1 MDIRNSITTHLN
13 SLEEDPIK
21 RKQEFDRYV
30 TLAVQNTHTQPQKA
44 LDISNQLYTWVKT
57 GQPHGARQQLELA
70 DILLIQGDIYFS
82 MGNHP
87 NALEKFIQSY
97 QIAEDSK
104 DLNEIGIRLN
114 KIGFTNTMLKNY
126 AEALDFLFRALKIA
140 QRSKNKVL
148 EGQALN
154 HIGYIYI
161 DLSEPAKGLS
171 YLQQSYDILETTDS
185 TEELGKTMFSLC
197 HAYLNTGKFDNA
209 LYFGK
214 KALTHFRNTE
224 KYYLF
229 AEALIHVGLV
239 YLAME
244 RKLQAEEKFLDALTL
259 AKQYQYPRETSIAL
273 NQLGRIQFEAQNDDD
288 AEIKLLESLR
298 LAEQINLTPT
308 LQECHQLLSEIYAKQ
323 GNYQKA
329 YEHHRQFH
337 HLSEQLHQLD
347 IRNRVKVLELSH
359 NLETSRKVSEALKA
373 QNYELRNEVRLRKR
387 TQAKLEELS
396 RKDPLTG
403 LFNRRHFF
411 ELAEREFARSHRYN
425 RPVSAIMIDLDHFKT
440 VNDTH
445 GHLVGDQILSQIGA
459 RILQNSREVDIVGRY
474 GGEEFIILLPETT
487 LEDAVT
493 LANRIFNSL
502 TQKPINTSSLMLPV
516 AVSIG
521 VSSCKNNKDFSLYEL
536 IDQADQALYR
546 AKDLGR
552 NRIEA
557 YG

>member
-1 MDIRNSITTHLN
+1 MEIRNSITTHLT
-13 SLEEDPIK
+13 SLEADPIK
-21 RKQEFDRYV
+21 RKQEFERYM

-44 LDISNQLYTWVKT
+44 LDISNQLYVWAKT
-57 GQPHGARQQLELA
+57 GLPRGARQQLDLA
-70 DILLIQGDIYFS
+70 DILLIQGDIYFAI
-82 MGNHP
+82 GNHP
-87 NALEKFIQSY
+87 HALEKFIQSY

-197 HAYLNTGKFDNA
+197 HAYLNVEKYDNA

-229 AEALIHVGLV
+229 AEALIHVGRV

-244 RKLQAEEKFLDALTL
+244 KKIQAEEKFLDALTL
-259 AKQYQYPRETSIAL
+259 SKQYKYPREASIAL
-273 NQLGRIQFEAQNDDD
+273 NLLGRIQFEAQNDDD

-298 LAEQINLTPT
+298 MAEQINLAPT

-323 GNYQKA
+323 GNYRKA

-337 HLSEQLHQLD
+337 HLSKQLHQLD

-373 QNYELRNEVRLRKR
+373 QNDELRKEVRLRKR

-411 ELAEREFARSHRYN
+411 ELAEREFIRSRRYN
-425 RPVSAIMIDLDHFKT
+425 RPVSMIMIDLDHFKI

-474 GGEEFIILLPETT
+474 GGEEFLILLPETT
-487 LEDAVT
+487 LDDAMI
-493 LANRIFNSL
+493 LAQRIFSSL
-502 TQKPINTSSLMLPV
+502 SKKPVNTSSLMLPV
-516 AVSIG
+516 EVSIG
-521 VSSCKNNKDFSLYEL
+521 VSSCENQKDLSLYEL
-536 IDQADQALYR
+536 IEQADKALYR
-546 AKDLGR
+546 AKELGR
-552 NRIEA
+552 NRIEP
-557 YG
+557 YE